1 MEFLLSVGGGV
12 RMERLD
18 TIRVGLMSWVLARC
32 LVDLASEKGFSGVED
47 DAFDVEEFCLLICS
61 GKVLFIPLRS
71 IACGC
76 RTLGPFNCC
85 LKLRY
90 LSCNWKYLSAFTSL
104 LRSVRERTS
113 SILSCT
119 SCIARRSGPVDRF
132 CCFRYR
138 TISFKILPCVSA
150 WLNPSSLGSTF
161 VRSIKS
167 LSSNLFCTYF
177 IQHALLADVLRVIIK
192 SNFISSLMILNYTVS
207 FLLKMTWN

>member
-1 MEFLLSVGGGV
+1 MRCLFPLGPQSNGV
-12 RMERLD
+12 STVSRRGSQDGRIND
-18 TIRVGLMSWVLARC
+18 TIRLGLMSRVLARC
-32 LVDLASEKGFSGVED
+32 LVDLAHLKGFSGVE

-61 GKVLFIPLRS
+61 GKVQFIPLRS
-71 IACGC
+71 IACEC
-76 RTLGPFNCC
+76 RTVGPFNCC

-119 SCIARRSGPVDRF
+119 SCIAGRSGPVDRF

-138 TISFKILPCVSA
+138 TISFEILPCVSA
-150 WLNPSSLGSTF
+150 WLNPSSLGGTF

-167 LSSNLFCTYF
+167 LS
-177 IQHALLADVLRVIIK
+177 
-192 SNFISSLMILNYTVS
+192 
-207 FLLKMTWN
+207 